1 MNVMQDF
8 EKQISEQEKSISN
21 EEKEVIGQVMKV
33 VEFLFQS
40 DGNNSQ
46 QK

>member
-1 MNVMQDF
+1 MQGF

-33 VEFLFQS
+33 VEFLFQA
-40 DGNNSQ
+40 DGDKPQ